1 MLRILL
7 WDLGTQRDEFNEPL
21 GIEMLAGAL
30 MPQAPEVAVDLRW
43 ENATSNG
50 PAPDLKP
57 FAVVGLSV
65 KLGTLPLLT
74 RIIETIRH
82 LPRQPVVLLGD
93 VLPTFACREILA
105 LFPEVICVV
114 GEGETALRAL
124 VKSIVEPGRSRA
136 QTLSRIPN
144 LAFMSQ
150 GTLVQTER
158 FQEDPKALLKP
169 DRRFV
174 GWTLRHRG
182 ILRVEGSRGCGWSR
196 CQFCCVKSKYGA
208 SGWRPFPIPHI
219 VDQLAELSSAGAR
232 GPYFTDEDFL
242 GGDAERALR
251 LAESILQAKRDGAIA
266 AQMSFLISARTND
279 IASRAGERALD
290 ALKRAGLREVFVG
303 VESGSSVQLR
313 RYGKRVTPDLN
324 KHALG
329 VLRKLDLQTDI
340 GYILF
345 EPETTFDE
353 LKLNAQ
359 YLYELDLVDHYS
371 RSIKDLRVQ
380 PLTGLAEKYARK
392 GIISGAL
399 DLNTLRYPARYTDE
413 RVAWVREKF
422 AEFETQGMG
431 EIYRLQGLCR
441 GEAESD
447 QIRLSAKKRLGK
459 IRQIDLDQLSTLIA
473 YASREIDAQA
483 MRRLTDHHRKSR
495 IRFWSP
501 GRQTR
506 KKCMASGGTDI
517 QTTQQPQIQNE

>member
-1 MLRILL
+1 MLKILL
-7 WDLGTQRDEFNEPL
+7 WDLGTQRDEINEPL

-30 MPQAPEVAVDLRW
+30 ENQAAEFAVDLRW
-43 ENATSNG
+43 ENATRNG
-50 PAPDLKP
+50 LAPDLKP
-57 FAVVGLSV
+57 FAMVGLSV

-74 RIIETIRH
+74 RIIETVRN
-82 LPRQPVVLLGD
+82 LSRQPVVLLGD
-93 VLPTFACREILA
+93 VLPTFAFREILA

-124 VKSIVEPGRSRA
+124 VRSIVEPGRSRA
-136 QTLSRIPN
+136 ETLSRIPN

-150 GTLVQTER
+150 GTLVLTKR

-174 GWTLRHRG
+174 DWTLRQGG
-182 ILRVEGSRGCGWSR
+182 ILRIEGSRGCGWSR

-208 SGWRPFPIPHI
+208 GGWRPFPISHI
-219 VDQLAELSSAGAR
+219 LDQLAELSSAGVR

-242 GGDAERALR
+242 GGDTERALS
-251 LAESILQAKRDGAIA
+251 LAESIIHAKRDGAIA

-279 IASRAGERALD
+279 IASCAGERALD

-303 VESGSSVQLR
+303 VESGSSAQLR

-329 VLRKLDLQTDI
+329 VLRKLGLQIDI

-353 LKLNAQ
+353 LKINAQ

-413 RVAWVREKF
+413 RVAWVRDKF
-422 AEFETQGMG
+422 VEFETEGME
-431 EIYRLQGLCR
+431 EIYSLQSLCR

-447 QIRLSAKKRLGK
+447 QIRLSAKKRLGR

-473 YASREIDAQA
+473 YASREIDEQA
-483 MRRLTDHHRKSR
+483 MRRLTDNHRKSR
-495 IRFWSP
+495 IRFWRP
-501 GRQTR
+501 CQQAK
-506 KKCMASGGTDI
+506 KKCVASGGIHI
-517 QTTQQPQIQNE
+517 QPTQQPYIHNE